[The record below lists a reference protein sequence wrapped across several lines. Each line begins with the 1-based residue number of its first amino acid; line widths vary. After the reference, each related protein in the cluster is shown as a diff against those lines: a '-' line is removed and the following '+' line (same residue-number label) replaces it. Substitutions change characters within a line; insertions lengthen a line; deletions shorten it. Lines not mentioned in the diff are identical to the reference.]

1 VITAKETIY
10 AGHHFRSRLEARWAV
25 YFDALGIEWIYE
37 PQTFTNFDFEGTA
50 GQSYLPDFYL
60 PECDLFVE
68 VKGSLDN
75 FNWQKMD
82 NFVDWVLT
90 NKEEFIDFYGCTGDG
105 GTLLVLSDIPKQG
118 VETLHLF
125 MKCWKGTT
133 AGFIPLFPILFYNG
147 AGKLKPYGWTRVN
160 NPKWMDTYG
169 IDSVGRGPVNEL
181 QITYPTRINYYGNYE
196 YLYQLHCLA
205 LDKARMAR
213 FEWGQNG

>member
-37 PQTFTNFDFEGTA
+37 PQTFTHFDYDGTA
-50 GQSYLPDFYL
+50 GPSYLPDFYL

-75 FNWQKMD
+75 FNYQKMD
-82 NFVDWVLT
+82 EFVDCVLT
-90 NKEEFIDFYGCTGDG
+90 NKQEFINFYGCTGGG

-118 VETLHLF
+118 LDTSHLF
-125 MKCWKGTT
+125 MRCRKGTESS
-133 AGFIPLFPILFYNG
+133 FIPLFVILLYNG
-147 AGKLKPYGWTRVN
+147 AGKLKPKGWTRVD
-160 NPKWMDTYG
+160 NPMWMLTF
-169 IDSVGRGPVNEL
+169 STSFEPGPVDAL
-181 QITYPTRINYYGNYE
+181 QIINPTRINYYGDYE
-196 YLYQLHCLA
+196 YLYQVHCLA